1 MENEQIIARF
11 LALRPTGSGL
21 ASCDGSGYGDGYGS
35 GDGSGYGDGYGSGS
49 GSGSGSGDGYGSGS
63 GSGDGY
69 GYGYGYGSGYGSG
82 YGIKEYNGHRV
93 YMIDDVPTLIDR
105 VRGDYAKGSILRDDL
120 SLQPCYVARVGNS
133 FAHGDTLH
141 QALADA
147 TAKELEDQPIEERIA
162 RFVAEFPEPDKAVPF
177 KSLYTWH
184 HVLTGSCTMG
194 RDEFTRSHSLDTAK
208 DYTPRYFIEITAH
221 AYGGEAIRQLAESY
235 GIKID

>member
-1 MENEQIIARF
+1 MENEQVIARF
-11 LALRPTGSGL
+11 LALRPTGY
-21 ASCDGSGYGDGYGS
+21 GYGY
-35 GDGSGYGDGYGSGS
+35 GYGSGS
-49 GSGSGSGDGYGSGS
+49 GYGS
-63 GSGDGY
+63 GY
-69 GYGYGYGSGYGSG
+69 GYGYGYGSGYGDSDGSGSCYGSGYG
-82 YGIKEYNGHRV
+82 YGIKEINGQRV

-120 SLQPCYVARVGNS
+120 SIQPCYVARVGNS

-162 RFVAEFPEPDKAVPF
+162 RFVAEFPDPDKAVPF

-221 AYGGEAIRQLAESY
+221 AYGGQAIRQLAEQY
-235 GIKID
+235 GINL

>member
-11 LALRPTGSGL
+11 LALRFI
-21 ASCDGSGYGDGYGS
+21 GYGY
-35 GDGSGYGDGYGSGS
+35 GS
-49 GSGSGSGDGYGSGS
+49 GSGSGSGDGYGDGS
-63 GSGDGY
+63 
-69 GYGYGYGSGYGSG
+69 
-82 YGIKEYNGHRV
+82 GIKEYNGQRV

-120 SLQPCYVARVGNS
+120 SLQPCFLARVGNS

-162 RFVAEFPEPDKAVPF
+162 RFVAEFPDPDKAVPF

-184 HVLTGSCTMG
+184 HVLTGSCKMG

-208 DYTPRYFIEITAH
+208 DYTPRYFIGITAH

>member
-1 MENEQIIARF
+1 MSSLLKIKARHH
-11 LALRPTGSGL
+11 GS
-21 ASCDGSGYGDGYGS
+21 GYGS
-35 GDGSGYGDGYGSGS
+35 GDGSGSGS
-49 GSGSGSGDGYGSGS
+49 GSGYGSGYGSGD
-63 GSGDGY
+63 GDGY
-69 GYGYGYGSGYGSG
+69 GYGYGSG
-82 YGIKEYNGHRV
+82 YGIKEYNGQRV
-93 YMIDDVPTLIDR
+93 YMIDGVPTLIDR

-162 RFVAEFPEPDKAVPF
+162 RFVAEFPDPDKAVPF

-221 AYGGEAIRQLAESY
+221 AYGGQAIRQLAESY
-235 GIKID
+235 GIKVD

>member
-11 LALRPTGSGL
+11 LALRPTGYGDGSGYG
-21 ASCDGSGYGDGYGS
+21 SGDGDGDGDGSGSGSGYGDGYG
-35 GDGSGYGDGYGSGS
+35 DGS
-49 GSGSGSGDGYGSGS
+49 
-63 GSGDGY
+63 GY
-69 GYGYGYGSGYGSG
+69 GYGYGDGSGDGDG
-82 YGIKEYNGHRV
+82 DGDGIKEINGQRV

-105 VRGDYAKGSILRDDL
+105 VRGDYAKGSILHDDL

-162 RFVAEFPEPDKAVPF
+162 RFVAEFPDPDKAVPF

>member
-1 MENEQIIARF
+1 MVDEEVKRF
-11 LALRPTGSGL
+11 LAVRSG
-21 ASCDGSGYGDGYGS
+21 DGYGYGYGDGS
-35 GDGSGYGDGYGSGS
+35 
-49 GSGSGSGDGYGSGS
+49 GSGS

-69 GYGYGYGSGYGSG
+69 GYGYGDGS
-82 YGIKEYNGHRV
+82 GIKEYNGQRV
-93 YMIDDVPTLIDR
+93 YMIDDVPTLVDR
-105 VRGDYAKGSILRDDL
+105 VRGDYAKGAILRDDL

-147 TAKELEDQPIEERIA
+147 TAKDLEDQPIEERIA
-162 RFVAEFPEPDKAVPF
+162 RFVAEFPDPDKAVPF

-208 DYTPRYFIEITAH
+208 DYTPRYFIQITATS
-221 AYGGEAIRQLAESY
+221 YGSAQIKALAERY
-235 GIKID
+235 GIKL

>member
-11 LALRPTGSGL
+11 LALRPTG
-21 ASCDGSGYGDGYGS
+21 DGS
-35 GDGSGYGDGYGSGS
+35 
-49 GSGSGSGDGYGSGS
+49 
-63 GSGDGY
+63 
-69 GYGYGYGSGYGSG
+69 GSGYGSG
-82 YGIKEYNGHRV
+82 YGYGDGSGSGDGIKEINGQRV

-162 RFVAEFPEPDKAVPF
+162 RFVAEFPDPDKAVPF

-221 AYGGEAIRQLAESY
+221 AYGGEIIRQLAKSY

>member
-1 MENEQIIARF
+1 MENEQVIARF
-11 LALRPTGSGL
+11 LALRPTGY
-21 ASCDGSGYGDGYGS
+21 GSGYGYGD
-35 GDGSGYGDGYGSGS
+35 GDGSGYGDGYGY
-49 GSGSGSGDGYGSGS
+49 GD
-63 GSGDGY
+63 
-69 GYGYGYGSGYGSG
+69 
-82 YGIKEYNGHRV
+82 GIKEINGQRV
-93 YMIDDVPTLIDR
+93 YMIDDVPTIIHR
-105 VRGDYAKGSILRDDL
+105 VRGDYAQCSILRDDL
-120 SLQPCYVARVGNS
+120 TLQLCYVARVGNS

-162 RFVAEFPEPDKAVPF
+162 RFVAEFPDPDKAVPF

-221 AYGGEAIRQLAESY
+221 AYGGQAIRQLAEQY
-235 GIKID
+235 GIKIE

>member
-1 MENEQIIARF
+1 MKKSMLFAA
-11 LALRPTGSGL
+11 LALSAVTVS
-21 ASCDGSGYGDGYGS
+21 AAEVIE
-35 GDGSGYGDGYGSGS
+35 
-49 GSGSGSGDGYGSGS
+49 
-63 GSGDGY
+63 
-69 GYGYGYGSGYGSG
+69 
-82 YGIKEYNGHRV
+82 IKEYNGQRI

-120 SLQPCYVARVGNS
+120 SLHPCYIARVGNS

-162 RFVAEFPEPDKAVPF
+162 RFVSEFPDPDKAVPF

>member
-1 MENEQIIARF
+1 MENEQVIARF
-11 LALRPTGSGL
+11 PALRLTGSG
-21 ASCDGSGYGDGYGS
+21 DGYGDGYGS
-35 GDGSGYGDGYGSGS
+35 GYGSGSGDGDGYGSGD
-49 GSGSGSGDGYGSGS
+49 GYGDGYGSGSGDGYGSGS
-63 GSGDGY
+63 GD
-69 GYGYGYGSGYGSG
+69 GYGSGSGYGDGSG
-82 YGIKEYNGHRV
+82 SGDGIKEYNGQKV

-162 RFVAEFPEPDKAVPF
+162 RFVAEFPDPDKAVPF

>member
-11 LALRPTGSGL
+11 LALRPTGYGYGYGDGDSSGY
-21 ASCDGSGYGDGYGS
+21 GSGYGYGDGYGS
-35 GDGSGYGDGYGSGS
+35 GYGYGDGSGSGSGYGYGYGDGYGD
-49 GSGSGSGDGYGSGS
+49 GD
-63 GSGDGY
+63 
-69 GYGYGYGSGYGSG
+69 GSG
-82 YGIKEYNGHRV
+82 YGIKEINGQRV

-105 VRGDYAKGSILRDDL
+105 VRGDYAKGSILHDDL
-120 SLQPCYVARVGNS
+120 SLAPCYVARVGNS

-162 RFVAEFPEPDKAVPF
+162 RFVAEFPDPDKAVPF

-184 HVLTGSCTMG
+184 HVLTGSCTLG

-208 DYTPRYFIEITAH
+208 DYTPRYFIEIAAQ

>member
-11 LALRPTGSGL
+11 LALRFTGY
-21 ASCDGSGYGDGYGS
+21 GSGYGDGSGYGSGYGDGS
-35 GDGSGYGDGYGSGS
+35 GDGSGYG
-49 GSGSGSGDGYGSGS
+49 SGDGYGDGS
-63 GSGDGY
+63 GSGYGYGDGY
-69 GYGYGYGSGYGSG
+69 GDGSGYGSG
-82 YGIKEYNGHRV
+82 YGIKEYNGQRV
-93 YMIDDVPTLIDR
+93 YMIDDVPTLIDQ

-162 RFVAEFPEPDKAVPF
+162 RFVAEFPDPDKAVPF

-208 DYTPRYFIEITAH
+208 DYTPRYFIQITAH

-235 GIKID
+235 GINL

>member
-11 LALRPTGSGL
+11 LALRPTGSG
-21 ASCDGSGYGDGYGS
+21 Y
-35 GDGSGYGDGYGSGS
+35 GDGSGD
-49 GSGSGSGDGYGSGS
+49 

-69 GYGYGYGSGYGSG
+69 GYGYGDGYGYGYGYGDGSGDGSGYVYGD
-82 YGIKEYNGHRV
+82 GIKEINGQRV

-105 VRGDYAKGSILRDDL
+105 VRGDYAKGSIIRDDL

-162 RFVAEFPEPDKAVPF
+162 RFVAEFPDPDKAVPF

-221 AYGGEAIRQLAESY
+221 AYGGEAIRQLAERIVES
-235 GIKID
+235 DA